1 MLVQPLHLNSD
12 TSYFFSMG
20 VANKLYML
28 LGKTSPISSLALKT
42 TIFKLLNI
50 QTHNFPTQ
58 YFYICFLN
66 QCPKGTRIFQA

>member
-1 MLVQPLHLNSD
+1 MFVQALHLKSN

-28 LGKTSPISSLALKT
+28 LGKTSPIGSFALET
-42 TIFKLLNI
+42 TISKLLNI
-50 QTHNFPTQ
+50 QTPNFPTQ

-66 QCPKGTRIFQA
+66 QCP